1 MLSDSLTRRYCVRA
15 CVCAHVRGCR
25 PLTEMPAKLSAPASC
40 SFDVG
45 PSGFG
50 DLVLES
56 QPSPLSQGGKKKKKT
71 LSLLAP
77 LAGSV
82 LKKKSIKVII

>member
-15 CVCAHVRGCR
+15 CVCAHVRACR

-56 QPSPLSQGGKKKKKT
+56 QPSPLSQGEKKKT